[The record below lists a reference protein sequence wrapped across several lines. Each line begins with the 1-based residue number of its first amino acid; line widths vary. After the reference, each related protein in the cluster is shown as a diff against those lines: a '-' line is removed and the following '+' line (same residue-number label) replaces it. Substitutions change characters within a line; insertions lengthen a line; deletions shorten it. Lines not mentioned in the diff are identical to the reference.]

1 MLNPTIT
8 PGAAHAAP
16 AKTCGHEGARPF
28 GSSQT
33 LMCRACV
40 RELRRLVEAM
50 ADDPNITIEAGGD
63 MLRDWLTRRLGGTQ

>member
-1 MLNPTIT
+1 
-8 PGAAHAAP
+8 
-16 AKTCGHEGARPF
+16 
-28 GSSQT
+28 
-33 LMCRACV
+33 MCRACV